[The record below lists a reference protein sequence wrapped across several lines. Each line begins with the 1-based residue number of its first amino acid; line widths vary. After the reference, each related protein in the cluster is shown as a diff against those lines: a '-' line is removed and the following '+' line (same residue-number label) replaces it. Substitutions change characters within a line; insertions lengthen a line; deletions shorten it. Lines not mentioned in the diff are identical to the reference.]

1 MAASC
6 KAVIFKEVPTEF
18 PVPGQH
24 LATVDTHKDINTEIG
39 PGEVLVKVLFIS
51 LDPYMR
57 GRMRPA
63 EVKSYEPAF
72 TLGQPF
78 SGHGIGEV
86 VKSNNPDFPVG
97 VKVVSLLAWE
107 TYTVIK
113 QNNWFATT
121 KITEIEGIPLSNW
134 IGVLGMPGM
143 TAFVGLH
150 KIGNPKVGETI
161 FISAASGAV
170 GQLVGQL
177 AKGLGLRVVGSAG
190 EDSKVEYL
198 VKELKFD
205 AAFNYKTCDM
215 NAELTKHCPKG
226 IDIYFENVGG
236 KTLEVVLTHCNNFAR
251 IVVCGMI
258 SQYNTQK
265 PEGIHNLFLLIVKR
279 IRMEGFI
286 VSDDWATYWPQFV
299 KEIPELIKKGEIKYK
314 EDIAEGL
321 EKAPE
326 AFVGM
331 LKGHNLGKA
340 IVKV

>member
-1 MAASC
+1 
-6 KAVIFKEVPTEF
+6 
-18 PVPGQH
+18 
-24 LATVDTHKDINTEIG
+24 
-39 PGEVLVKVLFIS
+39 
-51 LDPYMR
+51 
-57 GRMRPA
+57 
-63 EVKSYEPAF
+63 
-72 TLGQPF
+72 
-78 SGHGIGEV
+78 
-86 VKSNNPDFPVG
+86 VG

-113 QNNWFATT
+113 NFSATS
-121 KITEIEGIPLSNW
+121 KIPELGIPLSNW

-143 TAFVGLH
+143 TAFIGLH

-177 AKGLGLRVVGSAG
+177 AKILGLRVVGSAG

-251 IVVCGMI
+251 IPVCGMI

-265 PEGIHNLFLLIVKR
+265 PDPIHNLFLLIVKR

-286 VSDDWATYWPQFV
+286 VGDDWATYWPQFV
-299 KEIPELIKKGEIKYK
+299 KEIPELVKKGEIKYK
-314 EDIAEGL
+314 EDITEGL

-331 LKGHNLGKA
+331 LKGNNFGKT